1 MTVSL
6 STTTPRLVARLCVL
20 TLAMFGFGYALVP
33 LYSVFCEITGAGLKG
48 QSGRLSTAAA
58 AAMKV
63 KDDSRLITIEFV
75 TSVSA
80 GFPWHFRP
88 LVTKVKV
95 HPGVETEV
103 AFEVINQSSDSVTG
117 QAVPSVAPNEAS
129 RYFSKTECFCFTRQQ
144 LSAGE
149 TRLMPVRFVVNPK
162 LPEHIE
168 TLTLGYT
175 FFRAATPIAST
186 PEQPG
191 SEPNS

>member
-1 MTVSL
+1 MTLSL

-20 TLAMFGFGYALVP
+20 VLAMFGFGYALVP

-58 AAMKV
+58 AAMV
-63 KDDSRLITIEFV
+63 EDDSRLITVEFV
-75 TSVSA
+75 TSVNA

-103 AFEVINQSSDSVTG
+103 AFEVINQSSDTVTG

-129 RYFSKTECFCFTRQQ
+129 RYFSKTECFCFTQQ
-144 LSAGE
+144 KLTAGE
-149 TRLMPVRFVVNPK
+149 TRRMPVRFVVNPK
-162 LPEHIE
+162 LPEHIQ

-175 FFRAATPIAST
+175 FFRAELPIAAA

-191 SEPNS
+191 SGPDS